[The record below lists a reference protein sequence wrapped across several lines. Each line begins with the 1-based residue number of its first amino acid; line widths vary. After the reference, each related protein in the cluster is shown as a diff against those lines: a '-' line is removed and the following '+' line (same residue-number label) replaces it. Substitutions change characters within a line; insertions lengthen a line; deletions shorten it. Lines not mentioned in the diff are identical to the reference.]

1 MPGLNP
7 ATVQPVAGGRGD
19 SFDLAFVTD
28 TEGRRWTVRCPR
40 TQAAGLSLSQ
50 SASVLPALARSLELA
65 LPVPRGEAVIP
76 EGRAVVYPYLEGQPL
91 DFRAIP
97 AGPGLAA
104 EIGYTLARLHNLDV
118 QILETGAVP
127 VYDAEEVRTRRLVEL
142 DRAAD
147 TGLAPARLLEFWE
160 HELERVAMWR
170 FAATPIHG
178 YFDGAHTLATFSA
191 DDDARSGTVTA
202 VVGWDRLQVGDP
214 ASDFAFLVR
223 DLSAAAFETV
233 LEAYANTRRER
244 PDPNLLER
252 AHLAADWLLL
262 DGLLV
267 ARAAGDERGVARYAA
282 LLREL
287 DEEMFAVDES
297 DDAEDAPVPDDA
309 EDTKL
314 AGLLRDSRVLEDAP
328 EAVIQ
333 RAIDIAAADE
343 AVVILAEGSVN
354 SLADSTASAA
364 DDEAEDA
371 EDTDDTDDAED
382 AEDTEDTDDTDAADT
397 GDGADPEA
405 DIDGDA
411 DVDTEAGP
419 GRRGHLHS
427 VPIPI
432 ALDDLE
438 ETGAFDPF
446 EFERDPDA
454 TSDSDSDSGS
464 HSESEATGESASATD
479 APFATGAG
487 AGAPTEPIDLESYAR
502 TASDTEAE
510 LDPDADGSIED
521 DPEGVIE
528 DTHEGASHFVPVRP
542 IDRPGQSGPS
552 GR

>member
-297 DDAEDAPVPDDA
+297 DDD
-309 EDTKL
+309 
-314 AGLLRDSRVLEDAP
+314 
-328 EAVIQ
+328 
-333 RAIDIAAADE
+333 
-343 AVVILAEGSVN
+343 
-354 SLADSTASAA
+354 
-364 DDEAEDA
+364 AEDA